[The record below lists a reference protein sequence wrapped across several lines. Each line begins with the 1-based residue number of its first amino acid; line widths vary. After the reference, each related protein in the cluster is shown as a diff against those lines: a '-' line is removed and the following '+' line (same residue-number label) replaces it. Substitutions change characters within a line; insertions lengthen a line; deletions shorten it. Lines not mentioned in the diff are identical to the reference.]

1 MRKVKNGFGD
11 SVNQK
16 MEMPLS
22 RNYEKPSEQFRGAT
36 ERRCKSV
43 RVAIKISLMLLIVFT
58 ISLATVHA
66 TEFGGS
72 MYPGGNEDFMAGA
85 LPPPGLYYLNYFA
98 NYNLDSYR
106 GNNGDKQPIDFK
118 GDVTFNAFR
127 LLYVSKKKLL
137 GADVVVHGALPV
149 INMHLSANTPG
160 GHMSQTKTGL
170 GDIDIG
176 VFGLAWHW
184 KNFHCVAGVDFNLP
198 TGSYSKD
205 DFVNP
210 GRHYWN
216 FEPLFGFTYLSDR
229 GLEASAKIM
238 YNFNTVNSATHYTS
252 GQELGVDYLLG
263 LHCGPWAYGIN
274 GYYYLQTT
282 DDKYRGHKVK
292 NYFPNWQGDGR
303 DGYGKGRQ
311 LSIGPAIQYNYKNMF
326 FNVKYQWDT
335 NVKNKPE
342 GSHLWLKFMYAF

>member
-1 MRKVKNGFGD
+1 M
-11 SVNQK
+11 
-16 MEMPLS
+16 S
-22 RNYEKPSEQFRGAT
+22 RPTNKKGRIGMCEIKRRISNRFMNSQHFFSFVIMLFALVTMVGMGVPYAVAT
-36 ERRCKSV
+36 EG
-43 RVAIKISLMLLIVFT
+43 
-58 ISLATVHA
+58 
-66 TEFGGS
+66 GGS

-85 LPPPGLYYLNYFA
+85 LPPPGLYYINYF
-98 NYNLDSYR
+98 NYTNYDSFR
-106 GNNGDKQPIDFK
+106 DNSGDKVDDFHAQA
-118 GDVTFNAFR
+118 VVNAFR
-127 LLYVSKKKLL
+127 FVYVSKKKLL
-137 GADVVVHGALPV
+137 GADVIGHAVVPFVNIHGTLEF
-149 INMHLSANTPG
+149 PG
-160 GHMSQTKTGL
+160 GPRLTGTKTGL
-170 GDIDIG
+170 GDVTINP
-176 VFGLAWHW
+176 FSLAWHW

>member
-11 SVNQK
+11 SVSQK

-43 RVAIKISLMLLIVFT
+43 RVAISISLMLLIVFT

-184 KNFHCVAGVDFNLP
+184 KNFHCVTGLDVYVP
-198 TGSYSKD
+198 TGAFDKD
-205 DFVNP
+205 DFANI
-210 GRHYWN
+210 GRNHWAFQPVFN
-216 FEPLFGFTYLSDR
+216 FTYLHDK
-229 GLEASAKIM
+229 GFEASAKFM
-238 YNFNTVNSATHYTS
+238 YTFNTVNTDTHYVS
-252 GQELGVDYLLG
+252 GQEFGVDYLIG
-263 LHCGPWAYGIN
+263 QHFGPWAIGAN
-274 GYYYLQTT
+274 GYYYQQMTKDT
-282 DDKYRGHKVK
+282 SH
-292 NYFPNWQGDGR
+292 GDSV
-303 DGYGKGRQ
+303 DGNKGR
-311 LSIGPAIQYNYKNMF
+311 LFSIGPVVQYNYKNMF
-326 FNVKYQWDT
+326 FNLKYQWDT

-342 GSHLWLKFMYAF
+342 GNKLWFKFMYAF